1 MEALVIALI
10 ATLSVNR
17 QREASEPSPADDADG
32 PRPDYG
38 GQVAKL
44 GLECER

>member
-17 QREASEPSPADDADG
+17 QPEVSELSPADFQIFDLKELRLQD
-32 PRPDYG
+32 
-38 GQVAKL
+38 Q
-44 GLECER
+44 E

>member
-17 QREASEPSPADDADG
+17 QPEVSGLCPADFQTFDLKELRLQD
-32 PRPDYG
+32 
-38 GQVAKL
+38 Q
-44 GLECER
+44 E